1 MDLTRLETRD
11 EVSLLL
17 REERN
22 RIIDRNRS
30 IVEAKAILRKADR
43 EDLLGFI
50 EETRAIPDEYSPP
63 SAAQLSAIEVG
74 GRVFVCTY
82 QTLTSCQDEFS
93 AVHFWSLIVIKVTEN
108 EICGL
113 SPSAFDDD
121 ERITVPIEFVCE
133 IDEKPA
139 TDSKLITRMSR

>member
-1 MDLTRLETRD
+1 MNLTILETRD
-11 EVSLLL
+11 EVSL
-17 REERN
+17 RFRQERN
-22 RIIDRNRS
+22 RIIDRNRR
-30 IVEAKAILRKADR
+30 IAEAKAILRKADR

-63 SAAQLSAIEVG
+63 SAAQLSAIEAGDKVY
-74 GRVFVCTY
+74 VCTY
-82 QTLTSCQDEFS
+82 GCLTGSCEEWP
-93 AVHFWSLIVIKVTEN
+93 AVHFRSLIVLKVTEN

-113 SPSAFDDD
+113 RRSGFDDD

-139 TDSKLITRMSR
+139 TDSIEAK